1 MPTQMLTIRFKGK
14 LGLCNTRT
22 QNPKPQKK
30 KKNKKNHPLPP
41 TSFQVFSL
49 SLPLSLKRSFVS
61 PRVVY
66 PLSLP
71 NKQKK
76 QKEYTHIYTYI
87 RVIG

>member
-1 MPTQMLTIRFKGK
+1 LQYQDTKSKATKEKR
-14 LGLCNTRT
+14 
-22 QNPKPQKK
+22 
-30 KKNKKNHPLPP
+30 NKKNHPLPP

-49 SLPLSLKRSFVS
+49 SLSLKRSFVS

-76 QKEYTHIYTYI
+76 KKEYTHIYTYI